1 MKDPLNM
8 KDTLDRIYGLILMH
22 SQSEAI
28 EIFSN
33 IREEWN
39 LTGVHKA
46 LHTIIKEL
54 VQSGDDINILTVS
67 DRMMKGGHDR
77 KYLLEA
83 SKMTSNLGSLE
94 IMYVDTLLNRMEY
107 EFHKRRASIT
117 GANITKSVESD
128 DFQIDKYRISLE
140 NAIKEIDIQKKVTET
155 NRDTIVKVLES
166 HDKAQH
172 GHLDGVALPFNTF
185 RRVVLMEDVD
195 LMVIGARPAMG
206 KTAWAISCASDWA
219 FNMDIKVVIFALEM
233 SKTQMMRRLLAHRS
247 GVNSNHMKYG
257 EMSEQD
263 SEKVCKVWTDKMD
276 NIHIIEGSQSVDDIA
291 SEVTRLKMDEGVDV
305 VIVDYLQK
313 IRPSNSRQSLFESV
327 TMASNGLKSI
337 SQNLKV
343 PIMALAQ
350 LSRDSAKVGKRP
362 SLPDLR
368 QSGEIEQDA
377 SIVGFI
383 HRPEYYGETEMES
396 GGSSHGRAE
405 IIIGKNREGDCGV
418 YEMSVDLT
426 TSKFSDIGYKDMR
439 EPSLTNMNQHQP
451 DEENPF

>member
-1 MKDPLNM
+1 M
-8 KDTLDRIYGLILMH
+8 KDTLDKLYGLILLH
-22 SQSEAI
+22 SQSESL

-33 IREEWN
+33 IKEEWN

-46 LHTIIKEL
+46 LHTTINEL
-54 VQSGDDINILTVS
+54 VKTGGDINILTVS
-67 DRMMKGGHDR
+67 DRIMKGGHDK
-77 KYLLEA
+77 KYILEA
-83 SKMTSNLGSLE
+83 SKMTSSLGSLE
-94 IMYVDTLLNRMEY
+94 IMYVDTLLNWMEH

-128 DFQIDKYRISLE
+128 DFQIEKYRASLE
-140 NAIKEIDIQKKVTET
+140 TAIKEIDIQKKVTET
-155 NRDTIVKVLES
+155 NRDTIVKVLDS
-166 HDKAQH
+166 HDKAHH
-172 GHLDGVALPFNTF
+172 GEVEGVALPFETF

-219 FNMDIKVVIFALEM
+219 YKMDLKVAIFALEM
-233 SKTQMMRRLLAHRS
+233 SKTQMMRRLLAHRA
-247 GVNSNHMKYG
+247 GVNSNSIKYG
-257 EMSEQD
+257 EMN
-263 SEKVCKVWTDKMD
+263 EKEHERVCGVWTEKMD
-276 NIHIIEGSQSVDDIA
+276 NITIIEGSQSVDDIA
-291 SEVTRLKMDEGVDV
+291 SEVTRLKMDTGVDV

-313 IRPSNSRQSLFESV
+313 VRPSHSGQSMYEAV
-327 TMASNGLKSI
+327 TKASNGLKSI
-337 SQNLKV
+337 SQNLHIPV
-343 PIMALAQ
+343 MALAQ

-396 GGSSHGRAE
+396 GVPSHGMAE

-418 YEMSVDLT
+418 YEMTVDLS
-426 TSKFSDIGYKDMR
+426 TSKFKDIGYEAIR
-439 EPSLTNMNQHQP
+439 EQSHTSMNQHQP